1 MSREKAKSLM
11 RRAGLA
17 DDPLAH
23 CRTIQEFKLELAKLS
38 DAQLL
43 DVWGRTQGE
52 RATRLS
58 DEELLAELDQAR
70 KEVVPE
76 QDNNHDPTIVVG

>member
-1 MSREKAKSLM
+1 
-11 RRAGLA
+11 
-17 DDPLAH
+17 
-23 CRTIQEFKLELAKLS
+23 LS

-58 DEELLAELDQAR
+58 DEELLAALDQAR